1 MVEQPPCKRQVRGST
16 PLSGSKFMSY
26 KLNIRILFLFS
37 LLSNFILYFLGFL
50 RQSVIYDYVAFWPF
64 TILPLF
70 LYLLFYKS
78 SLRETF
84 KSFYLIVPTILFI
97 IFPILHL
104 SIQPPFLP
112 TFSLS
117 TEVNRINESHEL
129 ELGLIV
135 DMKGSLEINAIEGKG
150 YRVDILNAPGSL
162 GFPEAIETTITKQ
175 KKIYLREIEAD
186 SLLRTKGWKL
196 HLGTNNLWDIDIFS
210 IESKINLQDL
220 DIRDVKIAGTGEIY
234 LDQKNEFNSFTISG
248 NYIVFV
254 PKTLPLLV
262 EGNATVPDGWIE
274 ATIGYLSQTNQSY
287 KVKIVVLNDSEVTF
301 KDYEE

>member
-1 MVEQPPCKRQVRGST
+1 M
-16 PLSGSKFMSY
+16 
-26 KLNIRILFLFS
+26 
-37 LLSNFILYFLGFL
+37 
-50 RQSVIYDYVAFWPF
+50 
-64 TILPLF
+64 
-70 LYLLFYKS
+70 
-78 SLRETF
+78 
-84 KSFYLIVPTILFI
+84 
-97 IFPILHL
+97 
-104 SIQPPFLP
+104 
-112 TFSLS
+112 
-117 TEVNRINESHEL
+117 
-129 ELGLIV
+129 
-135 DMKGSLEINAIEGKG
+135 
-150 YRVDILNAPGSL
+150 
-162 GFPEAIETTITKQ
+162 
-175 KKIYLREIEAD
+175 
-186 SLLRTKGWKL
+186 

>member
-26 KLNIRILFLFS
+26 KLIIRILFLFS

-50 RQSVIYDYVAFWPF
+50 RQSVIYDYIAYWPF
-64 TILPLF
+64 SVIPLL
-70 LYLLFYKS
+70 LYLLLYKS
-78 SLRETF
+78 SSMETF
-84 KSFYLIVPTILFI
+84 KSFCLIVPTILFI
-97 IFPILHL
+97 TFPTLHL
-104 SIQPPFLP
+104 SIRPLYLP
-112 TFSLS
+112 TFSVL
-117 TEVNRINESHEL
+117 TEVNRLNESDEL
-129 ELGLIV
+129 ELSLIA
-135 DMKGSLEINAIEGKG
+135 DMRGSLEIDAIEGKG

-162 GFPEAIETTITKQ
+162 GFPEAIETAITKQ
-175 KKIYLREIEAD
+175 KKIYLREIEVD

-234 LDQKNEFNSFTISG
+234 LDQTNEFNSFTISG

-254 PKTLPLLV
+254 PKNLPLLV